1 MCDWHLQ
8 DQVFGDLKQL
18 GVIPVSL
25 QQEGQNIETAFRG
38 FPSQLHADLMNDSV
52 LSVKKMF
59 LFNGLNRSSSWFY
72 LGKFNISR
80 VPQDLTIRQF
90 VPGVADQLSV
100 PHSIVMFAICPR
112 GKDGDS

>member
-1 MCDWHLQ
+1 MRDWHLQ
-8 DQVFGDLKQL
+8 DQVFRDLKQL

-25 QQEGQNIETAFRG
+25 QQEGQNIETAFWG
-38 FPSQLHADLMNDSV
+38 FPSQLHADLMKDSV

-59 LFNGLNRSSSWFY
+59 VFHGFNRSSSLFY
-72 LGKFNISR
+72 LSKFNIRR
-80 VPQDLTIRQF
+80 VPQDLTIGLF

-100 PHSIVMFAICPR
+100 PHSKVMFAICPR